1 MDAGAPPG
9 LERLT
14 LLASAIAG
22 RFAEVAPAEP
32 GEGTWTDGV
41 SIFVGGA
48 ASLVEKRRRVAV
60 QAALLGAGSVAP
72 DVVGKLRRPVLTRR
86 YLAIEGHRALAAH
99 LAVLPGSV
107 RSLLDWS
114 VAARS
119 DSPSASLEIAA
130 SREPIDDPPAS
141 FGTIRPRKVRAALP
155 LATGLRVDAGPH
167 ARNPHRGTGEG
178 LPELDERENYDDPV
192 LELLTSPVGGGGPIG
207 RLLRRLFSDARSRGG
222 GPPGADAPTH
232 TTRRGTGESRRT
244 VLAMTAPSITD
255 HALPEAPR
263 GTTYPEWDVHH
274 HRYRPDWCTVVEVAA
289 DREQPLA
296 VPDNHAL
303 RRSLARLGLGFERRH
318 RQLQGDDID
327 IDAAVEARVDAAA
340 GSTPH
345 EAVYLDSV
353 RRRRDLAVL
362 LLLDVSGSAGE
373 PSGTAT
379 SVHDRQRAAA
389 AALASSLH
397 DLGDRVALYAFRSQG
412 RSAVHLIPLKR
423 FAGPLDEAV
432 LRRLGGLEPG
442 GYTRLGAA
450 IRHGAAVL
458 EDTAGTPRRLLV
470 VLSDGFAYDHGYEG
484 GYGEADARRALAEA
498 RRRGTGCL
506 CLSIGAA
513 TDPAAL
519 RRVFGTAAHA
529 AIPRL
534 EQLPRVLGPLL
545 RAALRSADLQRRRS
559 QRRQRT
565 RERLG
570 IEGLEPAG
578 RTA

>member
-1 MDAGAPPG
+1 VDAAVPER

-22 RFAEVAPAEP
+22 RFAEVAPAVR
-32 GEGTWTDGV
+32 GDGAWTDGL
-41 SIFVGGA
+41 SIFVDAGA
-48 ASLVEKRRRVAV
+48 SPDEQRRRVAV
-60 QAALLGAGSVAP
+60 QAALLGAGSFASE
-72 DVVGKLRRPVLTRR
+72 VVGRLRRLTLSQR

-99 LAVLPGSV
+99 VAVLPPSV
-107 RSLLDWS
+107 RSLLDGS
-114 VAARS
+114 VAERS
-119 DSPSASLEIAA
+119 DSPSASLAIAA
-130 SREPIDDPPAS
+130 SRERIDDPPAS
-141 FGTIRPRKVRAALP
+141 FGTIRPRKIRAA
-155 LATGLRVDAGPH
+155 ASTAADLRVDAGLD
-167 ARNPHRGTGEG
+167 ARDPHRGTGEQFS
-178 LPELDERENYDDPV
+178 ELDDREDDEGPV
-192 LELLTSPVGGGGPIG
+192 LELLASPVGGGGPIG
-207 RLLRRLFSDARSRGG
+207 RLLRRMFSDARSRGG

-232 TTRRGTGESRRT
+232 TTRRGRGKSRRT
-244 VLAMTAPSITD
+244 VLATTAPSIAD
-255 HALPEAPR
+255 HALPGTPR

-274 HRYRPDWCTVVEVAA
+274 HRYRPDWCTVVEVDAY
-289 DREQPLA
+289 REQPLA
-296 VPDNHAL
+296 VPDTHEL

-318 RQLQGDDID
+318 RQLHGDDID

-340 GSTPH
+340 GSATD
-345 EAVYLDSV
+345 EAVYVDSV
-353 RRRRDLAVL
+353 RCRRDLAVL
-362 LLLDVSGSAGE
+362 LLLDASGSAGE
-373 PSGTAT
+373 PSGTGT
-379 SVHDRQRAAA
+379 TVHDRQRAAA
-389 AALASSLH
+389 AILARSLH

-412 RSAVHLIPLKR
+412 RSAVNLVPLKR
-423 FAGPLDEAV
+423 FAGPLDGTV
-432 LRRLGGLEPG
+432 LRRLGGLDPG

-458 EDTAGTPRRLLV
+458 EETAGTPRRLLV

-484 GYGEADARRALAEA
+484 VYGEADARRALAEA

-513 TDPAAL
+513 THPAAL

-534 EQLPRVLGPLL
+534 EQLPSVLGPLF
-545 RAALRSADLQRRRS
+545 RAALHSAELQRRRS

-570 IEGLEPAG
+570 IEG